1 MELWFRQYHG
11 ETCDPRW
18 LGIASAAGPGC
29 TPGHVLAVWCALK
42 ECASKSKPR
51 GRVDAFDARTVA
63 EFFMWPREQ
72 VDAIVVAIAERG
84 MVCDGAI
91 VEWAD
96 RQPVKKDATAAKR
109 MRAYRERQK
118 GADEGA
124 APARGVTASYGVTGV
139 DGDAVT
145 PVTATEEKEQSKS
158 SFSDASRQEP
168 SITLKSETSCNVRVR
183 TGAIIDRGSFWQWLA
198 AHGMPAHIGIR
209 TMQAGRLSQWIE
221 QGRGLSPAVAGLILL
236 PTFAIGI
243 LVTALTGRRSEIHLK
258 LVVGSIGQIVVCVLM
273 LLLGA
278 GSPIWFLLVIVA
290 VFGVPQGLVSLAN
303 QNAVYHQARPDM
315 LGASA
320 GLLRTFMYIGA
331 MVASSGTGFFFGS
344 RATTPGLHG
353 LSWFMLVIAAAFL
366 VITLLDRAVARVG
379 RDDDETGQPGG
390 AVRPPS
396 FSSAAR
402 GPGLTSANVNV
413 PPAATS
419 R

>member
-18 LGIASAAGPGC
+18 LGIASAAGPGV

-124 APARGVTASYGVTGV
+124 APAREVTASYGVTGV
-139 DGDAVT
+139 NGDAVT

-221 QGRGLSPAVAGLILL
+221 QRLTDADLAE
-236 PTFAIGI
+236 
-243 LVTALTGRRSEIHLK
+243 AL
-258 LVVGSIGQIVVCVLM
+258 
-273 LLLGA
+273 
-278 GSPIWFLLVIVA
+278 
-290 VFGVPQGLVSLAN
+290 
-303 QNAVYHQARPDM
+303 
-315 LGASA
+315 
-320 GLLRTFMYIGA
+320 
-331 MVASSGTGFFFGS
+331 S
-344 RATTPGLHG
+344 RATAKRRSDRSLAPVNLGFLACFVDEV
-353 LSWFMLVIAAAFL
+353 LS
-366 VITLLDRAVARVG
+366 
-379 RDDDETGQPGG
+379 GQPIATKGG
-390 AVRPPS
+390 GY
-396 FSSAAR
+396 AR
-402 GPGLTSANVNV
+402 GDELSREFVN
-413 PPAATS
+413 S
-419 R
+419 